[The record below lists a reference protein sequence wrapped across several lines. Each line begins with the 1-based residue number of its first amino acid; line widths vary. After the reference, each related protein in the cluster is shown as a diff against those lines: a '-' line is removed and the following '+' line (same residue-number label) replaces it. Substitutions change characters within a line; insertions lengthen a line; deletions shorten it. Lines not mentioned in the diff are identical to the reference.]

1 MTASSVGRAGS
12 CRSTARRAWFVRG
25 PRGRHV
31 AMTASRGQTRPEDV
45 LDESVLRPVAHLHHA
60 EGRTVTCGDGS
71 TER

>member
-1 MTASSVGRAGS
+1 
-12 CRSTARRAWFVRG
+12 
-25 PRGRHV
+25 
-31 AMTASRGQTRPEDV
+31 MTASRGQTRPEDV